1 MQSLPRPVVERKP
14 ELEKFARLKEAYM
27 KQTPPRRP
35 LKIFSLDPS
44 AGSAGNRV
52 TIDVPNEKLSPG
64 PCGSRIRVVDWDEA
78 NGRLYAPV
86 DLDEDPI
93 LMAGGLNPS
102 ESDPRFHQQMTYAV
116 AMRVLENFEQ
126 ALGRQ
131 LHFLDARHRRKVL
144 TIVPHAFQGANAFFD
159 PGSQAILFGY
169 FKADAADPG
178 PNLPG
183 QTVFTCLSHDVIAHE
198 TSHAVVHRLR
208 RHFNEATNREVLAFH
223 EGFADI
229 VAIFQHF
236 MFPKV
241 LEDQIRKC
249 RGDLHKPG
257 PLFELAR
264 QFGYATGQGA
274 ALRSA
279 RNDLPPDPNEYRT
292 AFEPHDLGSILVA
305 AVFDAFFAAY
315 QARSAELIRLATG
328 GTGRLPEGELS
339 SDLVPLLAAKA
350 SRAAQSVL
358 RMCIRAMEYVPPV
371 DITFGDYLRA
381 LVTADYDLFPE
392 DAIGQRAALIEAFR
406 VRGIYPRSVT
416 SLAEESVMLSGRSTT
431 SLGRVPQELINTI
444 TMNGLFRGSWR
455 SYKKIADELGHYA
468 AAREHAKALQLE
480 SGPDG
485 PDVIVQGFHP
495 LFRVGSGGRVR
506 VDIVAQ
512 FVQERSQ
519 TAQESRRLGGLALR
533 GGTTVVI
540 SEDGSI
546 RYITAKPLPVDRADA
561 DRPLEKLRAFVD
573 EMDARDPTCAWRSE
587 DDFRRR
593 MVARSS
599 FAAVH
604 RAMPP
609 RRESTSRNGGATQ

>member
-1 MQSLPRPVVERKP
+1 MKRP
-14 ELEKFARLKEAYM
+14 
-27 KQTPPRRP
+27 PPRRP
-35 LKIFSLDPS
+35 LKILSLDPS
-44 AGSAGNRV
+44 AGLANNRV
-52 TIDVPNEKLSPG
+52 AIDVPNEELSPG
-64 PCGSRIRVVDWDEA
+64 PCGARIRVVDWDAA
-78 NGRLYAPV
+78 NRRFYAPV

-93 LMAGGLNPS
+93 LMGGGLDPS

-131 LHFLDARHRRKVL
+131 LHFLDARHRRRVL
-144 TIVPHAFQGANAFFD
+144 TIVPHAFQGPNAFFD
-159 PGSQAILFGY
+159 PNSEAILFGY
-169 FKADAADPG
+169 FRADEVDPG

-198 TSHAVVHRLR
+198 TSHAIVHRLR
-208 RHFNEATNREVLAFH
+208 PYFNEATNTDVLAFH

-236 MFPKV
+236 TFPKV

-249 RGDLHKPG
+249 RGDLQQPG

-279 RNDLPPDPNEYRT
+279 REGHAPDPTEYRT
-292 AFEPHDLGSILVA
+292 VLEPHDRGSILVA

-315 QARSAELIRLATG
+315 QARSSKLIRLATG
-328 GTGRLPEGELS
+328 GTGRLPEGELR
-339 SDLVPLLAAKA
+339 SDLVPLLAQTA
-350 SRAAQSVL
+350 SRAAESVL

-406 VRGIYPRSVT
+406 ARGIYPSRVT
-416 SLAEESVMLSGRSTT
+416 SLAEESVMLSGDSTASQLT
-431 SLGRVPQELINTI
+431 VPREIITTI
-444 TMNGLFRGSWR
+444 TTNGLFGGSAM
-455 SYKKIADELGHYA
+455 SYKHVADALRDYGTAEEQVA
-468 AAREHAKALQLE
+468 SLQLE
-480 SGPDG
+480 PDL
-485 PDVIVQGFHP
+485 PVKVQGFHP

-512 FVQERSQ
+512 FVQTRPQ
-519 TAQESRRLGGLALR
+519 TAHERRQLGGLALR

-546 RYITAKPLPVDRADA
+546 RYITAKPVPGEAPDA
-561 DRPLEKLRAFVD
+561 VRPLDRLRAFVD
-573 EMDARDPTCAWRSE
+573 ETDARDPSCAWLSE
-587 DDFRRR
+587 DAFRRR

-599 FAAVH
+599 FRAVH
-604 RAMPP
+604 RGIPQRHKSSSKSGVTKP
-609 RRESTSRNGGATQ
+609 